1 MVAIYVFVRVRCKV
15 ASCRRRACRIR
26 CRGAWQGARARG
38 RTRAR
43 QAATAMTGRRRRAT
57 ATSRAREG
65 GGRGQIGG
73 GVLTQA
79 GEEQIGARTTVS
91 CGCGGRQRPQIEE
104 EAEVREGTQAL
115 SLLVWIRSSSCSFSW
130 SSDSGVATPWR
141 RRRGTPPAKR
151 CGALGWKK
159 RSREGEEG
167 WRREE
172 EEEGD
177 GARVRWERGAAGA
190 GFKEE
195 PVARWLRWRRKR
207 RGGAM
212 ALATYT

>member
-1 MVAIYVFVRVRCKV
+1 MKVLVCVCVR
-15 ASCRRRACRIR
+15 CRIR

-43 QAATAMTGRRRRAT
+43 QAATATTGRRRRAT

-141 RRRGTPPAKR
+141 RRRGLLRLAVGWFRWSKR
-151 CGALGWKK
+151 I
-159 RSREGEEG
+159 GEEERG
-167 WRREE
+167 EVA
-172 EEEGD
+172 
-177 GARVRWERGAAGA
+177 ARGRKRLGFLGERGAALG
-190 GFKEE
+190 
-195 PVARWLRWRRKR
+195 WLYRRKR
-207 RGGAM
+207 WSAGGMARRGRGRQQEKRGRT
-212 ALATYT
+212 ATSMKKK